1 MTDATGFR
9 FCPLCATALDSGT
22 HGERTRL
29 ACPACGWVHWNN
41 PTPVVAAVIELDG
54 RILLARGRGWP
65 PKVFALVTGFL
76 ERKESPAEAIRREV
90 KEETDL
96 DTETASLIGVYE
108 FAKNNQVIIAYHV
121 VARGQVRLSD
131 ELEDYRLLEPE
142 KVRPWPLGT
151 GLALADWLRARAMP
165 VNFLEFDRSR

>member
-1 MTDATGFR
+1 VSTADFVY
-9 FCPLCATALDSGT
+9 CPLCATSLVPGL
-22 HGERTRL
+22 HGDRERP

-41 PTPVVAAVIELDG
+41 PTPVVAAVIELG
-54 RILLARGRGWP
+54 GKLLLARGRGWP
-65 PKVFALVTGFL
+65 LKVFALVTGFL
-76 ERKESPAEAIRREV
+76 ERDESPLHAVAREV

-96 DTETASLIGVYE
+96 DTQGATLIGVYD

-121 VARGQVRLSD
+121 AARGEVRLSD

-151 GLALADWLRARAMP
+151 GLAVADWLRSRGHP

>member
-1 MTDATGFR
+1 MCATPLATGV
-9 FCPLCATALDSGT
+9 
-22 HGERTRL
+22 HGERERQ

-41 PTPVVAAVIELDG
+41 PTPIVAAVIELDG
-54 RILLARGRGWP
+54 KLLLARGRGWP

-76 ERKESPAEAIRREV
+76 ERDESPSEAVNREV

-96 DTETASLIGVYE
+96 DSEAATLIGVYD

-121 VARGQVRLSD
+121 LARGAVRLSE
-131 ELEDYRLLEPE
+131 ELEDYRLIEPE

-151 GLALADWLRARAMP
+151 GLALADWLRARGHP
-165 VNFLEFDRSR
+165 VNFLEFDRSLDRN

>member
-1 MTDATGFR
+1 MTPADYR
-9 FCPLCATALDSGT
+9 FCPRCATALAEAI
-22 HGERTRL
+22 HGERPRL
-29 ACPACGWVHWNN
+29 ACSACHWVHWNN
-41 PTPVVAAVIELDG
+41 PTPIVAAVLELDG
-54 RILLARGRGWP
+54 KLLLARGRGWP

-76 ERKESPAEAIRREV
+76 EQNESPRAAVMREV

-96 DTETASLIGVYE
+96 DAQSATLIDVYD

-121 VARGQVRLSD
+121 VAHGTVRLSD

-151 GLALADWLRARAMP
+151 GLAVADWLRARNLP
-165 VNFLEFDRSR
+165 VHFLDFDRSR